1 MAVSTDVTFNP
12 KGCNVIVHSD
22 DPNSPAVCA
31 IRRYVEG
38 NGGVFHDVRPIG
50 GDPGLALSKTIT
62 NDYLKDGSSAN
73 SYCYAFIGA
82 ADRKIIEALK
92 PSAEQLARLQGKQS
106 RRLYGLSI
114 LGDVTGL
121 TNDERAAYEQEAS
134 EFDENFLKANEL
146 EDIIE
151 CQSVDANTAYD
162 EAWAK
167 QFVEGSMDPAAD
179 RRNDRG

>member
-1 MAVSTDVTFNP
+1 MAVSADVTFDP

-22 DPNSPAVCA
+22 DANSPAVCA
-31 IRRYVEG
+31 IRRYIED

-50 GDPGLALSKTIT
+50 GDPGLALSKTIA

-73 SYCYAFIGA
+73 SYCYIFIGA
-82 ADRKIIEALK
+82 ADRKIIKALK
-92 PSAEQLARLQGKQS
+92 PSAEQVARLQGKQS
-106 RRLYGLSI
+106 RRLYGISV
-114 LGDVTGL
+114 LGDVSGL
-121 TNDERAAYEQEAS
+121 TNDERAAYERDARD
-134 EFDENFLKANEL
+134 FDENFLKAKEL

-151 CQSVDANTAYD
+151 CQSANANTAYD

-179 RRNDRG
+179 HRNDRE